1 MEAATTFTE
10 ALDYIETHT
19 DHDSNTS
26 DASSLNKQIVTLIN
40 NRSAMYEKGN
50 LPELAV
56 EDCNKI
62 LEVYDITHSKARQ
75 RKLRILEHK
84 FQDYYQA
91 LVECCAL
98 QLQYMQQHRDQL
110 RMGLPPSSPP
120 PVQQEKLEEL
130 VQKLVP
136 EQVDIYFKKIEQSQK
151 DNPRLPSDYTLSQL
165 LKSYTG
171 YNAWMAVAARDGSV
185 STLKKE
191 LEKLEGGDDPVAIA
205 DMSSLLMKIGRRHIF
220 DGDYASARETILKG
234 YAMVED
240 NEKVQSVMKEDDY
253 ARLLEWAGMIKHWA
267 YELDAAIDCYR
278 KCAEL
283 EPINV
288 CLYIYIHYYN
298 CCDYLCSNYNFC
310 IFEVFCPCQIQNS
323 LLFL

>member
-1 MEAATTFTE
+1 
-10 ALDYIETHT
+10 
-19 DHDSNTS
+19 
-26 DASSLNKQIVTLIN
+26 
-40 NRSAMYEKGN
+40 MYEKGN

-62 LEVYDITHSKARQ
+62 LDVYDITHSKARQ
-75 RKLRILEHK
+75 RKLRILEYK
-84 FQDYYQA
+84 FHDYYQA

-130 VQKLVP
+130 VQKIVP
-136 EQVDIYFKKIEQSQK
+136 EQVDMYYKKLEKKQK
-151 DNPRLPSDYTLSQL
+151 DKPRLPSDYTLSQL

-185 STLKKE
+185 STLKLKID
-191 LEKLEGGDDPVAIA
+191 KLNNGSGDDLDVTA
-205 DMSSLLMKIGRRHIF
+205 DLASSLMRLGRRYIF
-220 DGDYASARETILKG
+220 DGNYVLARESILQG
-234 YAMVED
+234 FALVETNKD
-240 NEKVQSVMKEDDY
+240 VQSAMKEDDY
-253 ARLLEWAGMIKHWA
+253 PRLLEWAGMVKHWA

-278 KCAEL
+278 KCSEL

-288 CLYIYIHYYN
+288 CI
-298 CCDYLCSNYNFC
+298 NFC
-310 IFEVFCPCQIQNS
+310 W
-323 LLFL
+323 LLFVVEIRF